1 MHTCTHLRKG
11 GEIRAHRRNG
21 RVETV
26 ARADSGRG
34 VAQHTQHTR
43 AASLPHGFRE
53 SQLTGVQEPP
63 APVCEVVSSMGA
75 QTSAHPWMTRP
86 NTPSP
91 LHVGQ
96 DHPTHPALVRYQ
108 HMPDEQRAPLR
119 LPSAV
124 PLQVWGGC
132 RAQSAAVAAGTS
144 QHMDGAAGRE
154 QGSWLGAGQL
164 QLASSCPRGL
174 TLHVASLL
182 CTWLYHGSSCTWP
195 RRAAGGR
202 NICPP
207 EARVV
212 CVVHHPINGMSIS
225 CSWSA

>member
-1 MHTCTHLRKG
+1 MVMKMASDLLIARLRPSNMKSRSPGACIACGTGSTHGTAAKRQMHTCTHLRKG

-53 SQLTGVQEPP
+53 SQLTGVQEPL
-63 APVCEVVSSMGA
+63 APVCEVVSSMDA

-124 PLQVWGGC
+124 PFQV
-132 RAQSAAVAAGTS
+132 
-144 QHMDGAAGRE
+144 
-154 QGSWLGAGQL
+154 
-164 QLASSCPRGL
+164 
-174 TLHVASLL
+174 
-182 CTWLYHGSSCTWP
+182 
-195 RRAAGGR
+195 
-202 NICPP
+202 
-207 EARVV
+207 
-212 CVVHHPINGMSIS
+212 
-225 CSWSA
+225 